1 VAGLRGGPAAAAA
14 AALVIVLAAGLAAW
28 LALQPPWL
36 GLRLQPTADGGVEIA
51 ALAGPAQAA
60 LGPGAVGARL
70 LAVAAAGGP
79 ALVLQAGDL
88 REDADKSDSHAEIGR
103 FYQRQGQ
110 LFALLN
116 APTVE
121 LHWQAAGAPLQATRV
136 QPQARPL
143 GSLPGAFWLQQWACA
158 GAFLTAVW
166 AWVQRPRGDLRAW
179 LAVAGLGLALSV
191 WAPSVYSAREL
202 AMEPGLFRGLSVMNL
217 VPGMFFPVA
226 LLALLLRSPR
236 PLVAVRHTLGLVA
249 AVLPFTLADVGQ
261 WVDAVDLTRRLPSA
275 LLTLS
280 LLGAAGLQWRAA
292 RRDAQARSTLRWWGS
307 MLLAN
312 CVLYSGLVIV
322 PPVFGAPVAGLA
334 QAEAIAV
341 SQLIFTGLAL
351 GVVRPAGFD
360 FDRWSLRLLFW
371 VMAAVAFV
379 VLAIGLGP
387 MIGMATPLS
396 LGLAGLTVALAWRP
410 VHGWLL
416 ARLAARQALPEHE
429 MLQGVLEL
437 TLARGAAE
445 RAARWQAL
453 LQRLFQPLRIEH
465 LPAGAAPV
473 QPQLA
478 DEGLSL
484 LLPAAADAPALRL
497 AQPWGGRARF
507 HRVDLQTLG
516 RLLALVRQA
525 QSQREAYDR
534 GAQETSQR
542 IAQDLHD
549 DIGGRLLGALYEPE
563 PGQVRQT
570 VRTAIADMRSIVGAL
585 SGRAPAWD
593 DAVAEWRAEAAQR
606 LEAAGLVLHW
616 PLHDTPALQL
626 SAEQHRHLSSMLRE
640 ALSNVLRH
648 ARAQQVWVAASHD
661 GRQLWLQVRDD
672 GRGFDPQRQ
681 AAGHGRAHLARRAEL
696 LGATLQ
702 WQHGPGTT
710 LRIELPLAREIR

>member
-1 VAGLRGGPAAAAA
+1 MAGPRGGPAAAAA
-14 AALVIVLAAGLAAW
+14 AGLVIVLAAGLAVW
-28 LALQPPWL
+28 LVLQPPWL
-36 GLRLQPTADGGVEIA
+36 GLRLAPTADGGVQIT
-51 ALAGPAQAA
+51 ALDGPAQAA
-60 LGPGAVGARL
+60 LGPAAVGARL
-70 LAVAAAGGP
+70 LAVAAAGGT
-79 ALVLQAGDL
+79 ALPLRADDL
-88 REDADKSDSHAEIGR
+88 REDPDKSASHAEIGR

-110 LFALLN
+110 IFAMLQ
-116 APTVE
+116 APAIE
-121 LHWQAAGAPLQATRV
+121 LHWQAEGAAPRVATV
-136 QPQARPL
+136 QPQARPWR
-143 GSLPGAFWLQQWACA
+143 SLPGAFWLQQWAFA
-158 GAFLTAVW
+158 GAWLTAVW
-166 AWVQRPRGDLRAW
+166 AWVQRPRRDLRFW
-179 LAVAGLGLALSV
+179 LVAAGLGLAASV

-202 AMEPGLFRGLSVMNL
+202 ALEPGLFRSLSLVNLLPGLVF
-217 VPGMFFPVA
+217 PAGM
-226 LLALLLRSPR
+226 LALLLLSPR
-236 PLVAVRHTLGLVA
+236 PLVAARHTVWL
-249 AVLPFTLADVGQ
+249 AVGMLPFAVADVWQ
-261 WVDAVDLTRRLPSA
+261 WIDAVDLTRRLPPA
-275 LLTLS
+275 VLALS

-410 VHGWLL
+410 VQGWLL

-453 LQRLFQPLRIEH
+453 LQRLFQPLRIEQ
-465 LPAGAAPV
+465 LPAVAAPA

-549 DIGGRLLGALYEPE
+549 DIGGRLLGVLYEPE

-648 ARAQQVWVAASHD
+648 AQAQQVWVAASHD
-661 GRQLWLQVRDD
+661 GQRLWLQVRDD

-696 LGATLQ
+696 LGATLH
-702 WQHGPGTT
+702 WQHGGGTT
-710 LRIELPLAREIR
+710 LRIELPLARENP